1 MSTDTQMSDRQKAA
15 AFLVAIGPER
25 AATIL
30 SFMDEVEVESMAQ
43 EIAKLGRVAGATL
56 DAVVDE
62 FWLRLTGDEG
72 GTAGGLDFARTVLET
87 WRGSRSDEMIQRL
100 LDAAQNRPFGYLSQ
114 FDSTQ
119 IVRFLVEEHPQTIA
133 LVISHLPTSL
143 GAEVMASL
151 PDELQGDVARRIARL
166 DPVAPEVIRT
176 VEISLRTRLGNVT
189 GADLAKG
196 AAGAQGLAS
205 LLNSADRTTEKAI
218 MAHLGGTDPDLAEEV
233 RALMFV
239 FDDIVEMTDK
249 DLQEVLRMVDTK
261 DLALALKGVKDEVR
275 NAVFRNL
282 SERAAES
289 LGDEIEYL
297 GAVKVSEVDTAQSSV
312 VAVIRQLEEE
322 GKVTMRAGADGG
334 LIE

>member
-1 MSTDTQMSDRQKAA
+1 MSTDSQLSDRQKAA
-15 AFLVAIGPER
+15 AFLVAIGPES
-25 AATIL
+25 AAAIL
-30 SFMDEVEVESMAQ
+30 SFMDEIEVESMAQ
-43 EIAKLGRVAGATL
+43 EIARLGRVAGSTL
-56 DAVVDE
+56 DSVVDE
-62 FWLRLTGDEG
+62 FWVKLTGDEG

-114 FDSTQ
+114 FESAQ

-133 LVISHLPTSL
+133 LVISHLPTGL

-151 PDELQGDVARRIARL
+151 PEQIQGDVARRIARL

-196 AAGAQGLAS
+196 AAGASGLAN

-218 MAHLGGTDPDLAEEV
+218 MAHLGGTDPELAEEV

-261 DLALALKGVKDEVR
+261 ELALALKGVKDEVR
-275 NAVFRNL
+275 DAVFRNL

-289 LGDEIEYL
+289 LGDEIEFL
-297 GAVKVSEVDTAQSSV
+297 GAVKVSDVDTAQSAV

>member
-56 DAVVDE
+56 DSVVDE

-205 LLNSADRTTEKAI
+205 LLNSADRTTEKSI